1 MPKSTKKV
9 SAKVEVETN
18 EVSLLM
24 QQNVV
29 HALAYFPYLIGVV
42 SMHFLWRTNK
52 QAAKHHIM
60 YSLIIAVAAIIGH
73 IFLTG
78 SILWWMI
85 FPAYMIGSA
94 FLAWKA
100 YNGEEVKI
108 EILDSV
114 EEKLSNS
121 VKK

>member
-1 MPKSTKKV
+1 MPKTTKKV
-9 SAKVEVETN
+9 SPKVEVESN

-29 HALAYFPYLIGVV
+29 HALAYFPYLIGAV

-52 QAAKHHIM
+52 QAANHHIT
-60 YSLIIAVAAIIGH
+60 YSWIIAVAAIVWH
-73 IFLTG
+73 IFLSG

-85 FPAYMIGSA
+85 FPAYMIGSW

-100 YNGEEVKI
+100 YNWEDVKI

-114 EEKLSNS
+114 EEKISKS